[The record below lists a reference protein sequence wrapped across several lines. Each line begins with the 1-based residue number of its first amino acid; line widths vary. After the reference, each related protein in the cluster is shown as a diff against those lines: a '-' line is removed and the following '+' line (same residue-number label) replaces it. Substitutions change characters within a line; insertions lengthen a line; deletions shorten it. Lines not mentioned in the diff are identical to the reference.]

1 MTDVGHPN
9 SGKSEC
15 VVLLLTKKSNAVE
28 HWQEISLFFTK
39 CKTMFVAMQARKMG
53 VSVIDVIAFIDQLL
67 AEAVQRNAS
76 DIHVE
81 PHIDWLRI
89 RQRVDGF
96 LVQTEQLPP
105 VYAAAVVSRLKV
117 LSQLDIGERRLPQD
131 GVLRVTVADISLD
144 IRMSTLPTLH
154 GEKVVLR
161 LLRNR
166 PEKYTFAD
174 LGMVTEEE
182 QRIHRLL
189 DRSSG
194 LLVVTGP
201 TGAGKTTTLYT
212 ILHRLNQIH
221 ANLVTLE
228 DPIELQIAGINQVQI
243 HPKAGLTF
251 ADGLRAVLR
260 QDPNVIMVGE
270 IRDDET
276 ARIAIQAALT
286 GHLVLTTLHTVDAAS
301 VIIRLLDMGL
311 EPYRVAA
318 ALQGVIAQ
326 RLVRRICPSCQGNQ
340 CDHCQQ
346 IGYKGRI
353 GAFEV
358 VSVDDA
364 LQQMIVRKALV
375 LELRSY
381 LRKIGVRSLRDTV
394 LEQVNIGLTT
404 FSEYVRVID
413 HVEQTQMEDESIYP
427 L

>member
-1 MTDVGHPN
+1 MPSKIGRRFSFVREV
-9 SGKSEC
+9 KR
-15 VVLLLTKKSNAVE
+15 VL
-28 HWQEISLFFTK
+28 
-39 CKTMFVAMQARKMG
+39 VAIRDGKMG
-53 VSVIDVIAFIDQLL
+53 VSVIDIIAFINQLL
-67 AEAVQRNAS
+67 TESVQRNAS

-81 PHIDWLRI
+81 PHVDRLCI

-96 LVQTEQLPP
+96 LVQTDQLPQA
-105 VYAAAVVSRLKV
+105 YAAAVISRLKV
-117 LSQLDIGERRLPQD
+117 MSQLDIGERRLPQD
-131 GVLRVTVADISLD
+131 GAMRVTVSDEPLD
-144 IRMSTLPTLH
+144 IRVSTLPTLH

-166 PEKYTFAD
+166 PEKYTFVD
-174 LGMVTEEE
+174 LGMATEEE
-182 QRIHRLL
+182 QRIRRLL

-194 LLVVTGP
+194 LLIVTGP

-212 ILHRLNQIH
+212 MLTILNQSH
-221 ANLVTLE
+221 TNLVTLE
-228 DPIELQIAGINQVQI
+228 DPIELQISGIHQVQI

-251 ADGLRAVLR
+251 VGGLRAVLR
-260 QDPNVIMVGE
+260 QDPDVIMVGE

-326 RLVRRICPSCQGNQ
+326 RLVRRICKECQGSR
-340 CDHCQQ
+340 CEDCQQ
-346 IGYKGRI
+346 MGYKGRI

-358 VSVDDA
+358 ISVDDT
-364 LQQMIVRKALV
+364 LEQMIVRKAPV
-375 LELRSY
+375 IELRSY
-381 LRKIGVRSLRDTV
+381 LRKIGVRSLRDAV
-394 LEQVNIGLTT
+394 LEQVDIGLTT
-404 FSEYVRVID
+404 FSEYVRVMD
-413 HVEQTQMEDESIYP
+413 HVEQTQMEGEPIYP